1 MKQHCLN
8 CKNLIKIKTKKNK
21 KSKEK
26 NLTNKNTNNNIN
38 SLANILIKNN
48 SSEEKF
54 ENKNFPNQNS
64 NFLHPENFFVNKKD
78 IEKED
83 HLSYNKN
90 SYVKYYKFPIIPPR
104 NKMENPIEESFDLHL
119 ICDLCVDIVNQEIL
133 NKVRLRSQ
141 KGKREFFRIT
151 EIKCILCLK
160 EHHVEYKIFNKFV
173 KSGFQRCCN
182 IF

>member
-1 MKQHCLN
+1 
-8 CKNLIKIKTKKNK
+8 LIKIKTKKNK

-26 NLTNKNTNNNIN
+26 KLTNKNPNNNIN
-38 SLANILIKNN
+38 KLAKILIENN

-54 ENKNFPNQNS
+54 ENKNFPNQNF
-64 NFLHPENFFVNKKD
+64 NFLLSENFFENEKD
-78 IEKED
+78 MEKEYN
-83 HLSYNKN
+83 LSYNKN
-90 SYVKYYKFPIIPPR
+90 SFVKYYKFPIIPPQ
-104 NKMENPIEESFDLHL
+104 NKMENPIEESFDSHL

-141 KGKREFFRIT
+141 KGKREIVRIT

-160 EHHVEYKIFNKFV
+160 EHHVEYKIFSKFV